1 LRFLYAVKGCSH
13 CDSRQECPKQLKNSK
28 ANLAEKPRT
37 IDEGGNK
44 RWVTYCSDFYRTPV

>member
-13 CDSRQECPKQLKNSK
+13 CDSNRDCPKKLKNSK

-44 RWVTYCSDFYRTPV
+44 KWVTYCSDFYRTPV